1 MKLKLLIL
9 FISIIYIPLLAQ
21 LKPQDAIKKIN
32 RGINIGNTLE
42 PPNEGEWNNGFLQE
56 YYFDDY
62 KEAGFT
68 CIRIPVRW
76 DKHTATSAPFN
87 INETWFSRVEQI
99 IDWGLKKDLYIIV
112 NAHHEDWLKQN
123 YSNATYKARFD
134 SIWSQVATRFKDKSE
149 KLFFEIINEP
159 FGMTTAEVDDLNS
172 RLIPI
177 IRKTNPTRILIY
189 SGNDYTGSS
198 QMMSASIPND
208 KYIMAYF
215 HLYDP
220 WSFAGEGTGTWG
232 TVADRNVLQ
241 AQFQSVY
248 QWSAIN
254 NIPVMISEF
263 GAVKACDYNSRMYH
277 YSSYVEESLS
287 KGIAFQVWDDGGN
300 FGIYERDARKWS
312 EVKDILTKTY
322 PDGPTRLNIIKSND
336 TTLAIFWQNRITD
349 SDGIIIQRKIGN
361 EDFVNFAELNSTATI
376 FYDTSVKSNNT
387 YYYRVITN
395 FNDKED
401 YYSYPVKFYIPNK
414 RSSFLGSPFN
424 IPGTIEAENFDIGGE
439 GLTFHDTDADNIPGA
454 YRPNESVDIESRP
467 DGYQIAH
474 ISAGEWLEY
483 TVNIEQSGDYFLNV
497 FLASLDG
504 GGKLNIKVGNKLSE
518 TITVPKTNSWTNL
531 TSVSVPIT
539 LNFGVQILRINFI
552 SAEPFNLDK
561 IVFVAQNPNS
571 VKLTNNL
578 VEFNVY
584 PNPVRGNL
592 NVKMNNIKGNSEI
605 AVFNI
610 LGQKVR
616 DIKIAS
622 ESSQID
628 LNNLARGFYFLRITT
643 NNQILPIKKIII
655 Q

>member
-21 LKPQDAIKKIN
+21 LKPQDAIKEIN

-99 IDWGLKKDLYIIV
+99 IDWGLKRDLYIIV

-215 HLYDP
+215 HSYDP

-232 TVADRNVLQ
+232 TVVDRNALQ

-300 FGIYERDARKWS
+300 FGIYERDTRKWS
-312 EVKDILTKTY
+312 GVKDILTKTY

-401 YYSYPVKFYIPNK
+401 YYSYPVKFYLPNK

-467 DGYQIAH
+467 DGYQIAY

-483 TVNIEQSGDYFLNV
+483 TVNVEQSGDYFLNV

-592 NVKMNNIKGNSEI
+592 NVKMSNIKGNSEI
-605 AVFNI
+605 TVFNI

-643 NNQILPIKKIII
+643 NNQILPIRKIII

>member
-1 MKLKLLIL
+1 
-9 FISIIYIPLLAQ
+9 LLAQ

-42 PPNEGEWNNGFLQE
+42 PPNEGEWNNVLLQE

-76 DKHTATSAPFN
+76 DKHTANSAPFS
-87 INETWFSRVEQI
+87 INETWISRVEQI
-99 IDWGLKKDLYIIV
+99 IDWGLKRDLYIIV

-215 HLYDP
+215 HSYDP

-232 TVADRNVLQ
+232 TVVDRNALQ

-300 FGIYERDARKWS
+300 FGIYERDTRKWS
-312 EVKDILTKTY
+312 GVKDILTKTY

-401 YYSYPVKFYIPNK
+401 YYSYPVKFYLPNK

-454 YRPNESVDIESRP
+454 YRPNEPVDIESRP
-467 DGYQIAH
+467 DGYQIAY
-474 ISAGEWLEY
+474 ISAEEWLEY
-483 TVNIEQSGDYFLNV
+483 TVNVEQSGDYFLNV

-592 NVKMNNIKGNSEI
+592 NVKMSNIKGNSEI
-605 AVFNI
+605 TVFNI

-643 NNQILPIKKIII
+643 NNQILPIRKIII